1 MKKVLNLYAGIGG
14 NRKLWPNDL
23 DITAVELNPEIA
35 KIYSDFYPNDN
46 VIVGN
51 AHDYLIENYKE
62 FDFIWASPPCPSH
75 SRINFSQVRKLE
87 YPDMKLYQEILFL
100 ESWFKGKYVVENVIP
115 YYEPLIKPQ
124 MSGRHCF
131 WANFKIPNLNCSTKV
146 RNDPGETTEWKMQQR
161 GIIVKDFHQY
171 KGDKRQLLNN
181 CVEPEIGLAI
191 LNRAL
196 DIQDA
201 SSINQQNLFS
211 IAI

>member
-1 MKKVLNLYAGIGG
+1 M
-14 NRKLWPNDL
+14 
-23 DITAVELNPEIA
+23 TE
-35 KIYSDFYPNDN
+35 KILE
-46 VIVGN
+46 N
-51 AHDYLIENYKE
+51 ALLLSYL
-62 FDFIWASPPCPSH
+62 H